1 MGGPTY
7 QAGQDDHVC
16 IYGLGT
22 LLVESQTPAGLP
34 PLSQGPDPFVRGELV
49 PIKPEEKEGAQ
60 SWASVFQRGE
70 SLTFSEICRNA
81 DQSYFPGTKELGS
94 TVYTSNTRLTVLTYP
109 SRHAQTPA
117 MEMETVL

>member
-22 LLVESQTPAGLP
+22 LLVQSQTPAGLP

-49 PIKPEEKEGAQ
+49 PVKPEEKDIYFCYNK
-60 SWASVFQRGE
+60 SFY
-70 SLTFSEICRNA
+70 LFEII
-81 DQSYFPGTKELGS
+81 L
-94 TVYTSNTRLTVLTYP
+94 VLV
-109 SRHAQTPA
+109 
-117 MEMETVL
+117 E